1 MLSAYHSQECCRQLW
16 GNQQK
21 KKKNRFSRELFS
33 KKQGIY
39 DRIILFQN
47 IFGTIRHK
55 KYGINE
61 TLQQSMVAHGSN

>member
-1 MLSAYHSQECCRQLW
+1 VAIIHKNVAGSC
-16 GNQQK
+16 GGINK
-21 KKKNRFSRELFS
+21 KKKNRFSREFFS

>member
-1 MLSAYHSQECCRQLW
+1 VAIIHKNVAGSC
-16 GNQQK
+16 GGTNK
-21 KKKNRFSRELFS
+21 KKKIAFPENSFL

>member
-1 MLSAYHSQECCRQLW
+1 MLQAVVGELS
-16 GNQQK
+16 
-21 KKKNRFSRELFS
+21 KKKNRFSREFFS
-33 KKQGIY
+33 EKQGIY